1 MSEFI
6 AAADA
11 LEGAS
16 YIDQKTVRDEV
27 FEISMRLRREMDAG
41 LSPDDMKV
49 AVAEKAAADAA
60 GEILARILEGGF
72 IMSGDFSISEMFAKI
87 QTNLSTQAAGLEDE
101 MNKLANKNEVTEM
114 DMLDMQFKIGRYNM
128 LLEATSTITKS
139 LTDEAKQIAQRAS

>member
-1 MSEFI
+1 MS
-6 AAADA
+6 
-11 LEGAS
+11 S
-16 YIDQKTVRDEV
+16 
-27 FEISMRLRREMDAG
+27 
-41 LSPDDMKV
+41 
-49 AVAEKAAADAA
+49 
-60 GEILARILEGGF
+60 
-72 IMSGDFSISEMFAKI
+72 DFSISEMFAKI